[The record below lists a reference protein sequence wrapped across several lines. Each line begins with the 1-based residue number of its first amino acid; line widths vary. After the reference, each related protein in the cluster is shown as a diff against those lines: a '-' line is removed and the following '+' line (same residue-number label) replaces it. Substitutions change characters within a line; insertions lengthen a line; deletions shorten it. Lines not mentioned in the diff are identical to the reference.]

1 MATIH
6 FNEQSFAKA
15 IIEEKQ
21 PAIIDFWAPWCGP
34 CQAMG
39 PVIDELAKELDG
51 KMLVGKLDIEEYKK
65 LAIKHKVMSIPTVVL
80 FRDGVEQKRLVGLT
94 DIAKLREL
102 AE

>member
-6 FNEQSFAKA
+6 FTDQSFEKV

-39 PVIDELAKELDG
+39 PVIDNLAQELDG
-51 KMLVGKLDIEEYKK
+51 KLHVGKLNIEEYKK
-65 LAIKHKVMSIPTVVL
+65 LAIKYKVMSIPTVIL
-80 FRDGVEQKRLVGLT
+80 FRDGAEQKRIVGLV
-94 DIAKLREL
+94 DIEKLKEL